1 MSLQGWLNEDKL
13 SPHTTNPKEVQS
25 LFKVIERDIAD
36 AEVTAISAD
45 RRFATAI
52 TPPCSWPPWFYAGF
66 RLSGN
71 GREGASLCDHQL
83 FAVYD
88 GGSRFAPDEIP

>member
-1 MSLQGWLNEDKL
+1 MSLQDWLNEDKL

-45 RRFATAI
+45 RRFATAYNAALQLA
-52 TPPCSWPPWFYAGF
+52 PWFY
-66 RLSGN
+66 
-71 GREGASLCDHQL
+71 
-83 FAVYD
+83 
-88 GGSRFAPDEIP
+88 